1 MQTKTAARWRH
12 SPYSIWLY
20 AYVIG
25 LGLYI
30 GWLDFIPSA
39 AWLDLSFYAA
49 MILNGLIVVV
59 SVIYLKRRQITYRKE
74 IPSWVLRQGFYLL
87 LIFLLYLILWAGLA
101 HGLGAIL
108 HQAVGQPAHI
118 EMVVERQHT
127 SQKNCRYQLRAIAL
141 QPDHPTYV
149 CISSAQYAAFPAHA
163 TPERLSSRKSVFG
176 FTVSEWNILSTSG
189 K

>member
-20 AYVIG
+20 ACVIG

-59 SVIYLKRRQITYRKE
+59 SVIDLKRRQITYRKE
-74 IPSWVLRQGFYLL
+74 IPSWALRQGFYLL

-108 HQAVGQPAHI
+108 HQTVAQPAHI
-118 EMVVERQHT
+118 EMVVSRQHT
-127 SQKNCRYQLRAIAL
+127 RQKNCRYQLYATVL
-141 QPDHPTYV
+141 HPDQPAYV
-149 CISSAQYAAFPAHA
+149 CISSTQYAAFPAQA
-163 TPERLSSRKSVFG
+163 TSVRLSSRKSVFG
-176 FTVSEWNILSTSG
+176 FTVSEWNILSVSR

>member
-1 MQTKTAARWRH
+1 MQLKTAEQSQRSR
-12 SPYSIWLY
+12 YSIWWY
-20 AYVIG
+20 ACVVG

-49 MILNGLIVVV
+49 MILSCLIVVV

-101 HGLGAIL
+101 HGVGAIL
-108 HQAVGQPAHI
+108 HQAIGQPAHI
-118 EMVVERQHT
+118 EMVVYRQHT

-149 CISSAQYAAFPAHA
+149 CISSAQYSAFPAHA
-163 TPERLSSRKSVFG
+163 TPVRFSSRKSVFG